1 MRVCAAL
8 LHQGTGA
15 PVAAMKNDEK
25 PSDADL
31 VAEMNHF
38 RSEAIKQE
46 LASGEQA
53 PLTQDKATAGLPRG
67 IQRTRPAFPR
77 DAAVD

>member
-1 MRVCAAL
+1 MRGCAAL
-8 LHQGTGA
+8 LQQSVGA
-15 PVAAMKNDEK
+15 PVVTMINDEK

-46 LASGEQA
+46 LASGERA

-77 DAAVD
+77 DADVD